1 MDTTKNKAAPSHGTA
16 STPRAKYNAIDR
28 FFSRHP
34 ALVLEILIVVVAM
47 VDGVVIGGRHG

>member
-1 MDTTKNKAAPSHGTA
+1 MDATKNKAAPSHGTA